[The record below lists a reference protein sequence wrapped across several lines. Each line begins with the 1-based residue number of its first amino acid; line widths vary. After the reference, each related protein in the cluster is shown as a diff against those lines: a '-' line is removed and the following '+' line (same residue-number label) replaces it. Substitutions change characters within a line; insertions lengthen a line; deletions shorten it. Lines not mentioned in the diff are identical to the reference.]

1 MPQVVTTVINT
12 REVFSS
18 AGCSLTGVMG
28 ELAESRAR
36 RGLLPLVRAEKL
48 APFPAGWVSDPKSQ
62 LGNLDQKFFDMKHHF
77 VSFFFVVFKKG
88 NISVHKYLS
97 ISPEQLDA
105 DNFLSAYI
113 YFPLHV
119 AIPLHTIY
127 LLCKML
133 HSI

>member
-1 MPQVVTTVINT
+1 MINT

-18 AGCSLTGVMG
+18 TECPLTGVMG

-36 RGLLPLVRAEKL
+36 GGLLPLVRAEKL
-48 APFPAGWVSDPKSQ
+48 AQFPAWGASDTKSQ
-62 LGNLDQKFFDMKHHF
+62 LGNLDQEFFDMKHHF
-77 VSFFFVVFKKG
+77 VRHPPPPFFFVKKC
-88 NISVHKYLS
+88 NISIS

-105 DNFLSAYI
+105 DSFLSAYI

-119 AIPLHTIY
+119 AIPLHIIY
-127 LLCKML
+127 LLLKML